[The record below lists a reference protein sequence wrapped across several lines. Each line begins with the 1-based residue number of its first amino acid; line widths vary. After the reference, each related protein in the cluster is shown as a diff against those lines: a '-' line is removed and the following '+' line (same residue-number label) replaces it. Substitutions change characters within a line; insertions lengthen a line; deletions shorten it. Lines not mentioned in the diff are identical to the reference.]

1 MKNKFLIFMATIT
14 FFLTV
19 AVVGILL
26 KPELYE
32 SKTTVI
38 KENDSMQSEVDE
50 KNIESEVSNQE
61 EWGSGDV
68 YDGSSPIIRK
78 MGEKLS
84 VIGIPHRKQGDKPP
98 MSTEVFAYWEGEMV
112 FTVDSAVIY
121 DSIEKTGLN
130 YDEFVVDFS
139 TYDSSFK
146 PMVVQLTIENVNA
159 RLISDPPELFSDQ
172 YVLSSKEEF
181 SKEKFRSQN
190 GGEWRVASGMP
201 LAYANP
207 HSDGMYNYFHYIPVG
222 IGLGMIQLT
231 VSMVIS
237 RLASYL
243 VSTAILLMSAYMQ
256 SVLLFPNVSMFARSV
271 EVVTN
276 GQIAWVEVI
285 IICHIK

>member
-38 KENDSMQSEVDE
+38 KENDSMQSEGDE

-207 HSDGMYNYFHYIPVG
+207 HSDGMYNYFHYTIDEGETIQMTLCYYVKIDDIPLDELYLEITTQSSDHRFG
-222 IGLGMIQLT
+222 IELDKLKT
-231 VSMVIS
+231 
-237 RLASYL
+237 
-243 VSTAILLMSAYMQ
+243 
-256 SVLLFPNVSMFARSV
+256 
-271 EVVTN
+271 
-276 GQIAWVEVI
+276 
-285 IICHIK
+285 